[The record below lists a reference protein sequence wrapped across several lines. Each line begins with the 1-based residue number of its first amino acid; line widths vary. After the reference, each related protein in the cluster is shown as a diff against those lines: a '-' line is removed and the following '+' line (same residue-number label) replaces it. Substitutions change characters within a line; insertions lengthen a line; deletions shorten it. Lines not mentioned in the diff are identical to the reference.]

1 MNDKSYNCYVNHISA
16 VLIAPHFVFF
26 WEKAYTERGSSKK
39 TSPRARQS
47 DITNNSLYHERS
59 EKGTA
64 MRKKSY
70 PCEKAERK
78 TDGSI
83 NQSAK
88 RSYLEAL
95 LKKVQSDLDQIKNR
109 S

>member
-1 MNDKSYNCYVNHISA
+1 
-16 VLIAPHFVFF
+16 
-26 WEKAYTERGSSKK
+26 
-39 TSPRARQS
+39 
-47 DITNNSLYHERS
+47 
-59 EKGTA
+59 

-95 LKKVQSDLDQIKNR
+95 LKKVQSDLDQMKNR